1 MFAPL
6 AFSNWQWSNGKFSNA
21 ANRSSILRMTGQ
33 IQEYM
38 AAVGLKLDLSWLAK
52 GDYDLEGILYQNGD
66 ADLRGMIPQA
76 IPNRPNLK
84 TFNRRH
90 NP

>member
-1 MFAPL
+1 
-6 AFSNWQWSNGKFSNA
+6 
-21 ANRSSILRMTGQ
+21 MTGQ

-38 AAVGLKLDLSWLAK
+38 AVIGLKLDLSWLTK
-52 GDYDLEGILYQNGD
+52 GDHDLEGILYQDGD

-76 IPNRPNLK
+76 VPNRPNLK

-90 NP
+90 NS

>member
-21 ANRSSILRMTGQ
+21 ANRSSILRMTRQ
-33 IQEYM
+33 IKEYM
-38 AAVGLKLDLSWLAK
+38 VTTRLKLDLSWLTK
-52 GDYDLEGILYQNGD
+52 GDDDLEGILYQDGD
-66 ADLRGMIPQA
+66 ADLRGIIPHA
-76 IPNRPNLK
+76 VPNRPNLK

-90 NP
+90 NR